1 MGIIQRLA
9 WRFVLL
15 GLCLAVGLAGPGWAA
30 ERIYFDFSILGRS
43 VAVAELENFAQTGSL
58 TGRLGYYLNWFTSP
72 AQQQELQAVL
82 QARYQVDP
90 LVVERFG
97 YTSSGVKLLGEIG
110 EILQTEARLNGGQA
124 IRSAAI
130 VAAAQPEGVSVLSFL
145 QQFPTDLRIDL
156 QRLVRLVQRVQSI
169 VRDTETVVARLQQ
182 ALPVAAPVA
191 ASTLNAAPA
200 DLRQLGPFSYQKRTL
215 QILDPDRQRQFAAD
229 LYLPIRPEPDQSG
242 PDQPGAQA
250 GWPLGPAASTPV
262 IVMSNGLGA
271 GRDRFDEIALHLVSH
286 GFAIAI
292 PDHPGSDRQRLREFY
307 AGQHRENFE
316 AREYLDRPQDIT
328 VLLNQLEQLNQ
339 AELDQRLNLER
350 VGMFGYSFGGSTALS
365 LAGARLDPGFLK
377 TDCQTELGLV
387 NISLLYQCRAL
398 ELPAE
403 ALGQSLKDD
412 RIAAAFL
419 FVPFGKSL
427 FGPNLAQ
434 VTIPI
439 FWQVTDL
446 DILTPLVVEQLPA
459 FAALNPPAPAP
470 RVPIPAPTLAPIP
483 APTLAPGNRPDHY
496 LAITQGLPHAR
507 VTYDAL
513 SRFTGS
519 TTPWETLKQIAHD
532 YQNALSLAFF
542 RVYITQSQTER
553 VYLTPAYA
561 QAITQP
567 PYALTLL
574 PAADWAATGEA
585 KNTEGQKY

>member
-1 MGIIQRLA
+1 MIKRLS
-9 WRFVLL
+9 WRFVILGFCLVL
-15 GLCLAVGLAGPGWAA
+15 GLTWPVRAA

-43 VAVAELENFAQTGSL
+43 VAVAELETFAQTGDLS
-58 TGRLGYYLNWFTSP
+58 GRLGYYLNWLTTP
-72 AQQQELQAVL
+72 EQQRQLQALL
-82 QARYQVDP
+82 QARYPVEP
-90 LVVERFG
+90 LLVERFS
-97 YTSSGVKLLGEIG
+97 YTSSGVRLFREVG

-130 VAAAQPEGVSVLSFL
+130 LAAAQPQGISVISFL

-156 QRLVRLVQRVQSI
+156 QRLLKLVRRVQGI
-169 VRDTETVVARLQQ
+169 LRETEAVVGQLHQQ
-182 ALPVAAPVA
+182 AL
-191 ASTLNAAPA
+191 ASSHPPPSSEP
-200 DLRQLGPFSYQKRTL
+200 DLRHPGPFSYQKRTL
-215 QILDPDRQRQFAAD
+215 QILDPERQRQFAAD
-229 LYLPIRPEPDQSG
+229 LYLPG
-242 PDQPGAQA
+242 LPGADTA
-250 GWPLGPAASTPV
+250 PPASQPAPGSTPV

-307 AGQHRENFE
+307 AGQQRENFE

-328 VLLNQLEQLNQ
+328 SLLNQLERLNQ
-339 AELDQRLNLER
+339 TELGQRLNLER

-365 LAGARLDPGFLK
+365 LAGAPLNPEFLK

-398 ELPAE
+398 ELPAD
-403 ALGQSLKDD
+403 ALTQSLQDQ
-412 RIAAAFL
+412 RIQAAFL

-434 VTIPI
+434 VNIPI

-459 FAALNPPAPAP
+459 FAALNAPAQPNQPGQP
-470 RVPIPAPTLAPIP
+470 RPEHS
-483 APTLAPGNRPDHY
+483 RPEHY

-513 SRFTGS
+513 NRFTGS

-542 RVYITQSQTER
+542 RVYITQSEADR
-553 VYLTPAYA
+553 AYLTPTYA

-567 PYALTLL
+567 PYSLTLL
-574 PAADWAATGEA
+574 PAADLSPPFQP
-585 KNTEGQKY
+585 GQQTRNRSE